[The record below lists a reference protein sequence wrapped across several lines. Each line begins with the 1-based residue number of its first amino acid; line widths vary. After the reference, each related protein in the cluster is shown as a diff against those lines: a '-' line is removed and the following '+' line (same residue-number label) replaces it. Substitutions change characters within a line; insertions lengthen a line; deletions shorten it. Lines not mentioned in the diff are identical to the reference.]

1 MSESRLH
8 LCESKGLRWS
18 LTNLSEE
25 FTYIEPTYSD
35 ITIEEH
41 SKLLPPKPTLPETY
55 GYTPKL
61 EESLLAIYIST
72 YGQPDGRRTSFCQKN
87 ASNHHLVGSQGQT
100 QE

>member
-8 LCESKGLRWS
+8 LF
-18 LTNLSEE
+18 SEE

-61 EESLLAIYIST
+61 EESLLSIYISI
-72 YGQPDGRRTSFCQKN
+72 YGEKN
-87 ASNHHLVGSQGQT
+87 ASNNHLVGSQGQT